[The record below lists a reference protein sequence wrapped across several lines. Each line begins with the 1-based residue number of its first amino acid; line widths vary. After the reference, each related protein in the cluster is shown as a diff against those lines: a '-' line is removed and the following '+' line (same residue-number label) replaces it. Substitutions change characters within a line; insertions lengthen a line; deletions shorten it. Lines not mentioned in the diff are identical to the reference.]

1 MIKNYKV
8 DQYGVIHQQSR
19 QPFVYDK
26 NYIDTSYGN
35 LVQLTDE
42 MAYLRLG
49 YIIGAIGRVPQ
60 SILDVG
66 YGTGDFLKVCTR
78 IVNQS
83 AGHDLFRDLLPAGC
97 EFVEDITAQHYD
109 VITFF
114 DSLEHYP
121 DIDFV
126 QKLNCNYAVVSLP
139 WCHNTSDAW
148 FDTWKHRKPDEHL
161 HHFNLDSLTQFMK
174 SQGFTMISY
183 SNVEDIIRTTK
194 DGLPNILTA
203 VFEKND

>member
-1 MIKNYKV
+1 MIKNYEV
-8 DQYGVIHQQSR
+8 DQYGVIHQQIR

-26 NYIDTSYGN
+26 NYIDISYGN

-49 YIIGAIGRVPQ
+49 YIIGAIGRVPL

-78 IVNQS
+78 IVKQS

-97 EFVEDITAQHYD
+97 DFVEDITARHYD

-126 QKLNCNYAVVSLP
+126 KKLNCNYVIISLP
-139 WCHNTSDAW
+139 WCHNIGDAW
-148 FDTWKHRKPDEHL
+148 FDAWKHRKPDEHL
-161 HHFNLDSLTQFMK
+161 HHFDLSSLTNFMR
-174 SQGFTMISY
+174 SQGFRLVGH
-183 SNVEDIIRTTK
+183 SNVEDTIRKSAST
-194 DGLPNILTA
+194 LPNILTA
-203 VFEKND
+203 VFEQI

>member
-1 MIKNYKV
+1 MIKNYNI
-8 DQYGVIHQQSR
+8 DQHGVIHQQDR
-19 QPFVYDK
+19 QPFTYNK

-49 YIIGAIGRVPQ
+49 YIIGAIRRVPL

-66 YGTGDFLKVCTR
+66 YGTGDFLKVCNR
-78 IVNQS
+78 IVDRC
-83 AGHDLFRDLLPAGC
+83 AGHDLFQDLLPAGC
-97 EFVEDITAQHYD
+97 DFVEDITAQHYD

-126 QKLNCNYAVVSLP
+126 HRLKCNYLVVSLP
-139 WCHNTSDAW
+139 WCHNISDEW
-148 FDTWKHRKPDEHL
+148 FDAWKHRKPNEHL
-161 HHFNLDSLTQFMK
+161 HHFDQGSLEKFML
-174 SQGFTMISY
+174 SQGFCMLNHSK
-183 SNVEDIIRTTK
+183 VEDTIRKSTSN
-194 DGLPNILTA
+194 LPNILTA
-203 VFEKND
+203 VFKQI